1 MSITGLGG
9 PTLGTKYSHAP
20 QSKDLP
26 VCQEII
32 TSVEQFKHF
41 LTEQKKTREEL
52 INLSQQPLFRL
63 KDDVTSMVQQVSAVI
78 SGLRRIVAQHDILK
92 GEVLKE
98 EKHIGIA
105 QRNSEIG
112 VSLQMENNATTEY
125 FLNKLLEFDTRV
137 RSYKQEL
144 DVLEAGISS
153 QTRPCLSPKELVAL
167 LRQMDNEFICLAA
180 QLHTTYEQ
188 VKVLKARYVRNIRAL
203 SGDTRSPF
211 AEVEA
216 SSLKLRQLD
225 GIMDN
230 GVPGLRK
237 PTSKTPYG
245 PSPFTSLSISP
256 MFPLAALG
264 TQPNPSAVMPQATS
278 LSFLTP
284 SSTISSSV
292 GLGFGLGTSV
302 TKSLTNPLIASVPG
316 APSQTTSTGSIFSF
330 NAANS
335 GTTTQPKPL
344 FGFGTLTTSASSTT
358 PALSVSGQTTGQQL
372 PSLGFG
378 GFGAATS
385 TGDGLF
391 GKRLASKPGSLAL
404 PKT

>member
-41 LTEQKKTREEL
+41 LTEQKKIREEL

-98 EKHIGIA
+98 EKHVGIA

-112 VSLQMENNATTEY
+112 VSLQMENSAITEY

-144 DVLEAGISS
+144 EVLEGGISS

-188 VKVLKARYVRNIRAL
+188 VKVLKARYLRNMRAL

-230 GVPGLRK
+230 GVPDLRK

-256 MFPLAALG
+256 MFPLAAL
-264 TQPNPSAVMPQATS
+264 V
-278 LSFLTP
+278 
-284 SSTISSSV
+284 
-292 GLGFGLGTSV
+292 
-302 TKSLTNPLIASVPG
+302 TNPLIASVPG

-335 GTTTQPKPL
+335 GTTIQPKPL

-358 PALSVSGQTTGQQL
+358 PALSVSGQTTGPQL

-391 GKRLASKPGSLAL
+391 GKRLASKPASLAL